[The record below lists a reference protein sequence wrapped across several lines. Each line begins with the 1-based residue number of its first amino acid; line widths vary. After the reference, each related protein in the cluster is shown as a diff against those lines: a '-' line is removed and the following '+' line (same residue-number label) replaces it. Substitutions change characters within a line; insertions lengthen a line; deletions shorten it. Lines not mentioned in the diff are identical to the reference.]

1 MGYEMK
7 DMETMERPIYKIQ
20 RLPRWIK
27 RRDIDLAEASSRPEF
42 PYFFLLADY
51 QEQVCDKEIRGY
63 LRFVEKINDSS
74 RLEDA
79 SIFMRELRTGNEN
92 LIFHR
97 VDIIRAGRRISALN
111 EKNIV
116 AYRREKLLKE
126 HVITNQTTVCHS
138 IDDLRVG
145 DLIDAQI
152 TLLEYTNE
160 HPAAVKQYIS
170 RFFLRW
176 GSLVLRQSIRV
187 VNRSRRTLVLHHHT
201 LTDGREENDFVEL
214 KPRQEFERDYTDLGK
229 KSVSDT
235 APKWL
240 RHDYL
245 QVTPAASWQQV
256 SRFDHDV
263 YADAAARNGALDC
276 SEVDRIELS
285 GDKAVD
291 ALRIIRFVQN
301 EIRYLSE
308 NEGIYSHTPR
318 SPRYILRRGAGD
330 CKGKSN
336 LIVELLK
343 SIGVEANPVLVHSDT
358 SKGLNHCKPSGSLFN
373 HVIVRVMMTGKV
385 YYFDAT
391 IQKQA
396 GDFEHSAQLD
406 IGYGLNL
413 TANGEDLV
421 ALPFDL
427 TRMVFAINHCVDF
440 RDDGKATVSVTR
452 THFAQMADKV
462 RVYIGSTECREVQGD
477 YFKRAK
483 EDIDVDLK
491 VIRSFTVI
499 KDDTETNTLITEE
512 AYEIADME
520 NVYENGK
527 VSVTTN
533 FHRSFPYPDDKK
545 FELQTT
551 AIGSL
556 EHDIEVLYPYDIDRQ
571 SSSVGF
577 ANPYFEYD
585 AKIHSEGRSLHYNT
599 RVTPLR
605 EVVDHHGIE
614 QYESHARR
622 LYRRRD
628 NRFKVRKGDRAQA

>member
-1 MGYEMK
+1 MK

-440 RDDGKATVSVTR
+440 RDGGKSTVSVTR

-585 AKIHSEGRSLHYNT
+585 AKIRSEGRSLHYNT
-599 RVTPLR
+599 QVTPLR

-628 NRFKVRKGDRAQA
+628 NRFKVRKDSRAQV